1 MSGVHAELTAVHA
14 VASGRRCSRVGHLA
28 QRRYGSGDTRAAMYL
43 NAAPADAVE
52 MAGEIPTMSG
62 LLVR

>member
-1 MSGVHAELTAVHA
+1 MRSSADLG
-14 VASGRRCSRVGHLA
+14 LA
-28 QRRYGSGDTRAAMYL
+28 IHRDATYL

-52 MAGEIPTMSG
+52 MAGEIRIMSG